1 MRVQAGSASPD
12 RIVRMRLLVLCLC
25 LLCAP
30 LCAQVDV
37 YKKRA
42 EFEQKRSALAADD
55 IEGRRAL
62 AKWCLSQKLKQSA
75 RLCFSEIV
83 KLAPDDKSAREALGH
98 VFEGST
104 WYESDD
110 ARQLALG
117 KTRRLAQWETL
128 DDAQRAAL
136 KPLHDYALTAEELA
150 RLEKGEALLAHVRKG
165 AIEVL
170 TRDYRITSALAK
182 EKTLELAS
190 LIEQAARAWRDAAK
204 KPRDEKSRT
213 LRIAI
218 LKDNAAFVA
227 MVKDDIES
235 FDPELAKAQ
244 GFFDGQT
251 CWLSYYDNWNTTER
265 VLLHEARHQFD
276 SIVKGKV
283 IHMPSWY
290 FEGTAEFYSMHTWD
304 GRKLVMG
311 GLVPEKNYSLFFCKK
326 LLGQNKIRGAQKML
340 EDAPMERIEPS
351 YYQNAW
357 AFIYYLRNSSYAE
370 GFAKWEGA
378 LLEGKYASAAEQLE
392 GFMEHVAPDLAR
404 FDKDYK
410 AQLKEWTKLCPKEWK

>member
-1 MRVQAGSASPD
+1 MSAPALGRSAMRFV
-12 RIVRMRLLVLCLC
+12 ILVLF

-30 LCAQVDV
+30 LCAQSDV

-42 EFEQKRSALAADD
+42 EFEQKRAALAAGDV
-55 IEGRRAL
+55 EGRRAL
-62 AKWCLSQKLKQSA
+62 AKWCIAQKLKQSA
-75 RLCFSEIV
+75 RLCFSEII
-83 KLAPDDKSAREALGH
+83 KLAPEDKAAREALGH
-98 VFEGST
+98 VLEGST

-117 KTRRLAQWETL
+117 KTRRLTQWETL
-128 DDAQRAAL
+128 NDAQKSEL
-136 KPLHDYALTAEELA
+136 KPVHDYALTTEEFA
-150 RLEKGEALLAHVRKG
+150 RVQSGEALPAHVRKG
-165 AIEVL
+165 ELEVL
-170 TRDYRITSALAK
+170 TLNYRIISALAK
-182 EKTLELAS
+182 EKTLELAA
-190 LIEQAARAWRDAAK
+190 LIEQAARTWREAAK
-204 KPRDEKSRT
+204 TPRDEKSRT
-213 LRIAI
+213 LRISI

-251 CWLSYYDNWNTTER
+251 CWLSYFDNWNTTER

-276 SIVKGKV
+276 SLVTGKV

-290 FEGTAEFYSMHTWD
+290 FEGTAEFFSMHTWD
-304 GRKLVMG
+304 GKKLTMG
-311 GLVPEKNYSLFFCKK
+311 QLVPEHNYSLFFCKK
-326 LLGQNKIRGAQKML
+326 LLGQNKIKAAQKML

-370 GFAKWEGA
+370 GFAKWESA

-392 GFMEHVAPDLAR
+392 GFKQQVAPDLAK
-404 FDKDYK
+404 FDKEYK

>member
-1 MRVQAGSASPD
+1 MRAAS
-12 RIVRMRLLVLCLC
+12 LLFLL

-30 LCAQVDV
+30 LCAQADV

-42 EFEQKRSALAADD
+42 EFESKHKDLGADD
-55 IEGRRAL
+55 IEGRRTL
-62 AKWCLSQKLKQSA
+62 AKWCLGQKLKQSA
-75 RLCFSEIV
+75 RLCFAEII
-83 KLAPDDKSAREALGH
+83 KLAPDDKAAREALGH
-98 VFEGST
+98 VLEGNT

-110 ARQLALG
+110 VRQAALG
-117 KTRRLAQWETL
+117 KTRRLARWETL
-128 DDAQRAAL
+128 SEEQKSDL
-136 KPLHDYALTAEELA
+136 KSVHEYWLSAEELA
-150 RLEKGEALLAHVRKG
+150 KLESGEALLAHTRKNDV
-165 AIEVL
+165 EVL
-170 TRDYRITSALAK
+170 TRDYRIVSALAK
-182 EKTLELAS
+182 EKTLELA
-190 LIEQAARAWRDAAK
+190 LLTEQAARAWREAAK
-204 KPRDEKSRT
+204 VPRDEKSKT
-213 LRIAI
+213 LRISI
-218 LKDNAAFVA
+218 LKDNAAFIA

-251 CWLSYYDNWNTTER
+251 CWLSYFDNWNTTGR

-276 SIVKGKV
+276 SLVTGNV

-290 FEGTAEFYSMHTWD
+290 FEGTAELYSMHTWD
-304 GRKLVMG
+304 GKKLAMG

-326 LLGQNKIRGAQKML
+326 LLGQNKIKGAQKML

-357 AFIYYLRNSSYAE
+357 AFVYYLRNSSYAE
-370 GFAKWEGA
+370 GFAKWESA

-392 GFMEHVAPDLAR
+392 GFKQQVAPDMAK
-404 FDKDYK
+404 FDKEYK